1 MRIRRRLTLVLV
13 STTIVTVAL
22 ALLVTLTIFQH
33 TQQRQ
38 LDHELLFAARQKAD
52 LITRLGNSA
61 LNEPT
66 QIDVDTELDEQV
78 QYLALYSPTGALV
91 SATPNLG
98 SFTPPLQ
105 QLVHPQQRAAAV
117 QHVEFSLRGTTLRG
131 ILLRV
136 DHEREQASRTLLLA
150 VSRGDIDADSLRLLR
165 LMLGVIAGAALIS
178 TVVAWQL
185 GRHLSLGIEMI
196 SGVARRVSTGE
207 LTARVTKAKE
217 VRDQELRTLSADLDQ
232 MIDRLASLVAAG
244 RRFVS
249 HAAHELRSPLAALR
263 GELELALR
271 HPRSEQ
277 AYRAAITEA
286 LDDTNRLI
294 ALAEDLLTLARLEVA
309 GVQAAQTQESLPLLI
324 QEASRLSLLST
335 KSEVRVTQE
344 VPEMQVR
351 VRARDFSRLLRNLID
366 NALSHAPPGSEIA
379 VRAKQESGRVIITV
393 RDYGIG
399 IRPEHRERIF
409 EPFFR
414 GDAEREHS
422 GAGLGLAIAREIAR
436 AHGGQLSVQDCDGQ
450 GACFAL
456 ELPQSAALPP
466 ISSPDLGER
475 P

>member
-1 MRIRRRLTLVLV
+1 
-13 STTIVTVAL
+13 
-22 ALLVTLTIFQH
+22 
-33 TQQRQ
+33 
-38 LDHELLFAARQKAD
+38 
-52 LITRLGNSA
+52 
-61 LNEPT
+61 
-66 QIDVDTELDEQV
+66 
-78 QYLALYSPTGALV
+78 
-91 SATPNLG
+91 
-98 SFTPPLQ
+98 
-105 QLVHPQQRAAAV
+105 
-117 QHVEFSLRGTTLRG
+117 
-131 ILLRV
+131 
-136 DHEREQASRTLLLA
+136 
-150 VSRGDIDADSLRLLR
+150 
-165 LMLGVIAGAALIS
+165 
-178 TVVAWQL
+178 
-185 GRHLSLGIEMI
+185 
-196 SGVARRVSTGE
+196 
-207 LTARVTKAKE
+207 
-217 VRDQELRTLSADLDQ
+217 
-232 MIDRLASLVAAG
+232 
-244 RRFVS
+244 
-249 HAAHELRSPLAALR
+249 LAALR

-309 GVQAAQTQESLPLLI
+309 GVEAAQTQESLPQLI

-366 NALSHAPPGSEIA
+366 NALAHAPPGSEIA

-393 RDYGIG
+393 RDHGIG
-399 IRPEHRERIF
+399 IRPELRERIF

-414 GDAEREHS
+414 GDVEREHS

-456 ELPQSAALPP
+456 ELPQSAAPAP
-466 ISSPDLGER
+466 ISTPDLTKR